1 MFCIGL
7 YLFMLYSGRTMC
19 LLSER
24 NVEAYLFVCVEFQY
38 SKISEMCLLI
48 KAKQVE
54 SSLYLI
60 KH

>member
-1 MFCIGL
+1 
-7 YLFMLYSGRTMC
+7 MLYSGRTMC